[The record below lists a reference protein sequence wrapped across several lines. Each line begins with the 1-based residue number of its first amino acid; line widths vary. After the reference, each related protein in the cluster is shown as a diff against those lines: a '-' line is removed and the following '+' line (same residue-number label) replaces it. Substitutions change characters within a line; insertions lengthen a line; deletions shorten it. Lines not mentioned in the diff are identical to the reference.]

1 LKKKSFLIPS
11 LLILLFS
18 VVIVATFGIIPLP
31 EYSTESNLN
40 LDGEIFYS
48 TEIQSSNIIPPAPDI
63 MDQCIFK
70 VDISKKEMTEK
81 KVVCTSDLYQ
91 YSYDVYLNDIEM
103 DKNENLI
110 LRYWNNLSNSEMAL
124 IIDTEN
130 SEINLLQM
138 EEVSI
143 NRSMYEINSL
153 GEKLLTP
160 WEMRE
165 VDTRTAGVY
174 YQKNSEI
181 IEVFKTEAPTS
192 YYFESLIW
200 SPDGMNI
207 LGLDTENDLIIFS
220 KDKIFDPIRLTLKDT
235 SSSEFEDDE
244 VIIYQIIGWSN

>member
-1 LKKKSFLIPS
+1 MKKKSFLIPS

-70 VDISKKEMTEK
+70 VDISKKEMSEK

-130 SEINLLQM
+130 SEINLL
-138 EEVSI
+138 
-143 NRSMYEINSL
+143 
-153 GEKLLTP
+153 
-160 WEMRE
+160 
-165 VDTRTAGVY
+165 
-174 YQKNSEI
+174 
-181 IEVFKTEAPTS
+181 
-192 YYFESLIW
+192 
-200 SPDGMNI
+200 
-207 LGLDTENDLIIFS
+207 
-220 KDKIFDPIRLTLKDT
+220 
-235 SSSEFEDDE
+235 
-244 VIIYQIIGWSN
+244 